1 MPLKAAA
8 SKLEPSSQSPHM
20 PALPSESNIQGIPGV
35 LVGRA
40 APLHFTWEN
49 HTNSDVSFIN
59 SLIKVPLNYWKK
71 INISLHLTPYQ
82 SCRRV

>member
-20 PALPSESNIQGIPGV
+20 PALPSESKIQGIPGV

-40 APLHFTWEN
+40 APLHFIGMSIYHDGTN
-49 HTNSDVSFIN
+49 HKQTSM
-59 SLIKVPLNYWKK
+59 LL
-71 INISLHLTPYQ
+71 
-82 SCRRV
+82 